1 MRSRVILAALISMLA
16 LGSFANPAQAQRGG
30 WGGGPGRG
38 WGYGGY
44 GYGRFGYGGY
54 GYGRYGYGWGGY
66 GWGGV
71 GIGIDLGWPYYNGYP
86 YYYGAYPYASTPLL
100 YSNPAVQYPI
110 APPAVIGA
118 QQPAVP
124 GTPATPPPQ
133 GAAVA
138 SNGPAQAITQAFYKE
153 PPAVAGRA
161 ELIVKV
167 PLADAQVGIGALQ
180 SEQLGVERHFYF
192 PALNGDRTF
201 MIRGQW
207 RENGHLVTR
216 EKQVNMRAGQKTTL
230 DLGEPSEGKPA
241 TPQSTAPPAKP
252 LADSASGPRL

>member
-1 MRSRVILAALISMLA
+1 MRSRMIPAALASMLA
-16 LGSFANPAQAQRGG
+16 LSFFANLAHAQRGG
-30 WGGGPGRG
+30 WAGGPGRG

-44 GYGRFGYGGY
+44 GYGRYGY

-66 GWGGV
+66 GWGGI
-71 GIGIDLGWPYYNGYP
+71 GIGINFGWPYYDGYP
-86 YYYGAYPYASTPLL
+86 YYYGAYPYAPTPLI
-100 YSNPAVQYPI
+100 YSNPVVPYPI

-118 QQPAVP
+118 QQPAAQ
-124 GTPATPPPQ
+124 GAPAMSAPP

-138 SNGPAQAITQAFYKE
+138 GNGPAQAITQAFYKE

-161 ELIVKV
+161 ELLVKV

-201 MIRGQW
+201 TIRGQW
-207 RENGHLVTR
+207 KENGHLVTR

-230 DLGEPSEGKPA
+230 DLGEPSEVKPA
-241 TPQSTAPPAKP
+241 SAQSTAPPVKP
-252 LADSASGPRL
+252 LPDAASGLRL